1 MSELSTVVAER
12 PLRKSGSRLPRGR
25 RNRLVAVGDGHSQ
38 MLDASVRRLSI
49 DLSAP
54 SHARWTVR
62 APGMRRRVSVYLS
75 AEWLSISVPLRLL
88 SMPINPKIIGS
99 MLGRNARID
108 GSCRIIGNRQQG
120 RRQIV
125 ADIPTDIV
133 PWDCEADLDA
143 LIEGAF
149 ASLNAVLDQNLQH
162 PDPPSRPAL
171 PREQIEAIF
180 DAAGWP
186 AQPGEGNDLEIPLE
200 VPGNYLAANVC
211 QDSGS
216 LRLTVPIL
224 TGQLAAAPYMCRQA
238 VTVLLWLTSS
248 RIRMV
253 RATQSRQV
261 LALEVSLPSAQ
272 VDAVALAHACAA
284 LSAALQQ
291 FVAEAGL
298 LITDEDLARIYL
310 ANLQFQNRHEASAPH
325 AGVQDRLSKQHK
337 ETVNE

>member
-12 PLRKSGSRLPRGR
+12 PQLKSESRSPRAR
-25 RNRLVAVGDGHSQ
+25 RNRLDSLGGGHSQ

-49 DLSAP
+49 ERCAP
-54 SHARWTVR
+54 SYARWTVR
-62 APGMRRRVSVYLS
+62 APGMQRRISINLS
-75 AEWLSISVPLRLL
+75 AEWLCIGVPLRLL
-88 SMPINPKIIGS
+88 STPINLKIIGS

-143 LIEGAF
+143 LIEGTIGD
-149 ASLNAVLDQNLQH
+149 LNAVLEQNPQH
-162 PDPPSRPAL
+162 PNPPSQL
-171 PREQIEAIF
+171 SREQVEAIF

-186 AQPGEGNDLEIPLE
+186 VQPGEGNDLEIPLE
-200 VPGNYLAANVC
+200 VPGNYLAANVY
-211 QDSGS
+211 QDSS
-216 LRLTVPIL
+216 SIRLAVPIL
-224 TGQLAAAPYMCRQA
+224 AGQLAAAPHVCREA

-248 RIRMV
+248 RMRMV
-253 RATQSRQV
+253 RATRSRQV
-261 LALEVSLPSAQ
+261 LALQVSLPSAQ

-284 LSAALQQ
+284 LSATLQQ
-291 FVAEAGL
+291 FLAEAGL
-298 LITDEDLARIYL
+298 LIVEEDLAGIYL
-310 ANLQFQNRHEASAPH
+310 ANLKFQSRHEASAPR
-325 AGVQDRLSKQHK
+325 AGVQDRLSKQQK

>member
-12 PLRKSGSRLPRGR
+12 PQLKSESRSPRAR
-25 RNRLVAVGDGHSQ
+25 RNRLDSLGGGHSQ
-38 MLDASVRRLSI
+38 VLDASVRRLSI
-49 DLSAP
+49 ERCAP

-75 AEWLSISVPLRLL
+75 AKWLCIGVPMRLL
-88 SMPINPKIIGS
+88 STPINLKIIGS

-143 LIEGAF
+143 LIEATIAG
-149 ASLNAVLDQNLQH
+149 LNAVLEQNLQH
-162 PDPPSRPAL
+162 PNPPSQPEL
-171 PREQIEAIF
+171 PREQIEAVF
-180 DAAGWP
+180 DLAGWP
-186 AQPGEGNDLEIPLE
+186 AQPGEGDNLEIPLE
-200 VPGNYLAANVC
+200 VPGNYLAAIVY
-211 QDSGS
+211 QDSS
-216 LRLTVPIL
+216 SIRLAVPIL
-224 TGQLAAAPYMCRQA
+224 AGQLAAAPHLCRQS

-248 RIRMV
+248 HMRMV
-253 RATQSRQV
+253 RATRSRRA

-272 VDAVALAHACAA
+272 VDAVALAHVCAA

-298 LITDEDLARIYL
+298 LIADQHLARIYL
-310 ANLQFQNRHEASAPH
+310 ANLQFQSRHEASAPH
-325 AGVQDRLSKQHK
+325 AGVQDRLSKQQK

>member
-1 MSELSTVVAER
+1 MSELSI
-12 PLRKSGSRLPRGR
+12 
-25 RNRLVAVGDGHSQ
+25 VAVSGWHSQ
-38 MLDASVRRLSI
+38 VLDASVRRLAI
-49 DLSAP
+49 ELSAP
-54 SHARWTVR
+54 SHAHWIIR
-62 APGMRRRVSVYLS
+62 APGMRRKVIVDLS

-88 SMPINPKIIGS
+88 SMPINLKIIGS
-99 MLGRNARID
+99 MLSRNALID
-108 GSCRIIGNRQQG
+108 GSSRIIGNRLQG

-143 LIEGAF
+143 LVEGTIAD
-149 ASLNAVLDQNLQH
+149 LYAVLNQEMQH
-162 PDPPSRPAL
+162 IDPPSQAGL

-186 AQPGEGNDLEIPLE
+186 AQPGEGDELEIPLE
-200 VPGNYLAANVC
+200 VHGNYLAANVC
-211 QDSGS
+211 QDSS
-216 LRLTVPIL
+216 STQLTVPIL
-224 TGQLAAAPYMCRQA
+224 AGQLAAAPYMCRQA

-253 RATQSRQV
+253 RATRSRQA
-261 LALEVSLPSAQ
+261 LALEVSLLSAQ
-272 VDAVALAHACAA
+272 VDAVALAHACTA

-298 LITDEDLARIYL
+298 LIADEDLARIYL
-310 ANLQFQNRHEASAPH
+310 GKLQFQSRHEASAPH
-325 AGVQDRLSKQHK
+325 ADVQDRLNKQQK